1 MSFTYSPTLA
11 TNRDK
16 VRFALSDTT
25 SPGKL
30 SDEEIAG
37 LIVSRGTWEGAV
49 ADGWRRFAGDV
60 ARFGKDYANEKGSE
74 TQSSF
79 AEHCMTMVRDWERR
93 HMAAIESTTTLPL
106 AVVGSIGPAPFDPD
120 YLPTG

>member
-1 MSFTYSPTLA
+1 MSFTYLDTL
-11 TNRDK
+11 TTDRDK
-16 VRFALSDTT
+16 VRFALGDTT

-30 SDEEIAG
+30 TDAEIAG

-60 ARFGKDYANEKGSE
+60 ARFGKDYANAQGSE

-79 AEHCMTMVRDWERR
+79 AEHCMEMARSWEKR
-93 HMAAIESTTTLPL
+93 HTAAIASTSTLPL
-106 AVVGSIGPAPFDPD
+106 AVVGTMGPAPFDPD
-120 YLPTG
+120 YLTG

>member
-1 MSFTYSPTLA
+1 MAFTYSEALT

-16 VRFALSDTT
+16 VRFALGDTT

-30 SDEEIAG
+30 TDAEIAG
-37 LIVSRGTWEGAV
+37 LVALRGTWEGAA

-60 ARFGKDYANEKGSE
+60 ARFGKDYANQQGSE

-79 AEHCMTMVRDWERR
+79 AEHCMSMAKFWEGR
-93 HMAAIESTTTLPL
+93 HQAAVESTSTLPL
-106 AVVGSIGPAPFDPD
+106 AIVGTMGPAPIDPD
-120 YLPTG
+120 YI

>member
-1 MSFTYSPTLA
+1 MSFTYSEALT

-16 VRFALSDTT
+16 VRFALGDTV

-30 SDEEIAG
+30 TDAEITG
-37 LIVSRGTWEGAV
+37 LIALRGTWEGAA

-79 AEHCMTMVRDWERR
+79 AEHCMEMARSWERR
-93 HMAAIESTTTLPL
+93 HTAAVESTTTLPL
-106 AVVGSIGPAPFDPD
+106 AVVGSLGPAPFDPD
-120 YLPTG
+120 YTTG